1 MVNLQEIQDRV
12 ALYIREAGA
21 RILHVS
27 KTMVHEKSGHYNFVT
42 ETDVAIQEYL
52 RTELTRLIPDCRFF
66 AEEQE
71 NEGLTDDYTWV
82 VDPIDG
88 TMNFILHRHASCIS
102 IALLKDRV
110 PVLGM
115 VYQPYWDELY
125 TAIRGEGA
133 YLNGVPIHVSDRP
146 FDKALTA
153 IGTAPYYAEL
163 AEATSYCFHQFLT
176 QGGDI
181 RRVGSAAI
189 DCCDVACGRSDI
201 FCELRL
207 SPWDFAAGA
216 LLIMEAGGSFMM
228 PYEPEI
234 DFGKPAC
241 ILAANPACQKDALRI
256 VQEAKKLIKQ

>member
-1 MVNLQEIQDRV
+1 MDSN
-12 ALYIREAGA
+12 
-21 RILHVS
+21 
-27 KTMVHEKSGHYNFVT
+27 
-42 ETDVAIQEYL
+42 
-52 RTELTRLIPDCRFF
+52 
-66 AEEQE
+66 
-71 NEGLTDDYTWV
+71 
-82 VDPIDG
+82 
-88 TMNFILHRHASCIS
+88 IS
-102 IALLKDRV
+102 MGIAIALLILLSAFFSAMETAFSFVNKIRIQHAVENGDKKAAK
-110 PVLGM
+110 VLY
-115 VYQPYWDELY
+115 VIE
-125 TAIRGEGA
+125 
-133 YLNGVPIHVSDRP
+133 H

-241 ILAANPACQKDALRI
+241 ILAANPACRKDALRI